1 MAKIPLYSMKINK
14 SREKASEDR
23 TDVHQDQSTTFR
35 FDFQR
40 VLFRVM
46 RTDNW
51 VKPFFKQ
58 YKLALVTALFLGF
71 LTFFSAGALMFISG
85 FLISKS
91 ASLPTNILLVYIPI
105 VLTRTFGI
113 ARPVC
118 RYLERLTSHNWVLKM
133 TSQLRLKLYQTL
145 EQDAVFIKRDFRLGD
160 VIGLLAEDINH
171 LQNLYLRTIFPT
183 VIAWLL
189 YIFIV
194 SALGFFSWW
203 FALFMLFYLAILL
216 LVFPLFSV
224 LVNGARQQI
233 EKTLKNNLYT
243 ELTDNVL
250 GISDWIFSHRG
261 TEYVALHE
269 HSQDQLIAVQAKM
282 KHFQNKRAL
291 IFEMVYGLLILA
303 TFIWASG
310 RFPGNHGGQA
320 NWVAAFVLSLLPII
334 DAFAGLST
342 ASQET
347 NSYVDSIERLN
358 HLPNLRPETVTDM
371 QPQAP
376 YDFQIENLSFCYPND
391 TRLVL
396 DQLDLTIPQG
406 QKLAILGRSG
416 SGKSTLA
423 TLLRGDLVP
432 SSGAVLF
439 GGVPVAT
446 LGESIPSYI
455 GVIQQD
461 PYLFRT
467 SLLNNIRL
475 GNEKADLEQVWQVLE
490 RVGLKEMVE
499 ALPQGLD
506 TMVDEAGLRFSGG
519 ERHRIALARIL
530 LKETPIVIL
539 DEPTVGLD
547 PITEKQVLTTFMEE
561 LQGKT
566 VIWIIHHLKGIEY
579 ADQVIFLENG
589 KLEMA
594 GSPATLAE
602 TSPRFRQLKA
612 VDDGEI

>member
-1 MAKIPLYSMKINK
+1 MTNIP
-14 SREKASEDR
+14 
-23 TDVHQDQSTTFR
+23 
-35 FDFQR
+35 
-40 VLFRVM
+40 LFRVM
-46 RTDNW
+46 KDDHW

-58 YKLALVTALFLGF
+58 YKLALVAALFLGF

-113 ARPVC
+113 ARPVF

-145 EQDAVFIKRDFRLGD
+145 EQDAIFIKRDFRLGD

-183 VIAWLL
+183 VIAWIL
-189 YIFIV
+189 YLFIV
-194 SALGFFSWW
+194 IGLGFFSWR
-203 FALFMLFYLAILL
+203 FALFMFLYLAILIFL
-216 LVFPLFSV
+216 FPLVSV
-224 LVNGARQQI
+224 LVNGARQQK
-233 EKTLKNNLYT
+233 EKALKNGLYT

-250 GISDWIFSHRG
+250 GISDWIFSQRG
-261 TEYVALHE
+261 QEYVALHE
-269 HSQDQLIAVQAKM
+269 HSQDQLMAVQAKM
-282 KHFQNKRAL
+282 KSFQNKRAL
-291 IFEMVYGLLILA
+291 LFEVAYGGLILA
-303 TFIWASG
+303 TFLWAGSHFTG
-310 RFPGNHGGQA
+310 HHGGAA

-334 DAFAGLST
+334 DAFAGLSA

-347 NSYVDSIERLN
+347 NSYADSIERLN
-358 HLPNLRPETVTDM
+358 ALPSLRPESTTNQ

-376 YDFQIENLSFCYPND
+376 YTLEINNLSFHYAGD
-391 TRLVL
+391 ERLVL
-396 DQLDLTIPQG
+396 DQLSLTIPQG

-423 TLLRGDLVP
+423 TLLRGDLQP
-432 SSGAVLF
+432 SLGDISL

-446 LGESIPSYI
+446 IGEAIPAYI
-455 GVIQQD
+455 GVIQQA

-475 GNEKADLEQVWQVLE
+475 GNEKASLDQVWHVLE
-490 RVGLKEMVE
+490 RVGLKEMVA

-547 PITEKQVLTTFMEE
+547 PITEKQLLTTFMEE
-561 LQGKT
+561 LKGKT
-566 VIWIIHHLKGIEY
+566 VIWITHHLKGIEY
-579 ADQVIFLENG
+579 ADRVIFLENG
-589 KLEMA
+589 QLEME
-594 GSPATLAE
+594 GSPAFLAE
-602 TSPRFRQLKA
+602 TSPRFRHLKA
-612 VDDGEI
+612 VDDGEKETV

>member
-1 MAKIPLYSMKINK
+1 MTKIP
-14 SREKASEDR
+14 
-23 TDVHQDQSTTFR
+23 
-35 FDFQR
+35 
-40 VLFRVM
+40 LFRVM
-46 RTDNW
+46 REDNW

-58 YKLALVTALFLGF
+58 YKLALATALFLGG

-113 ARPVC
+113 ARPVF

-133 TSQLRLKLYQTL
+133 TSKLRLKLYQTL
-145 EQDAVFIKRDFRLGD
+145 EQDAIFIKRDFRLGD

-183 VIAWLL
+183 VIVWTL
-189 YIFIV
+189 YVFIV
-194 SALGFFSWW
+194 VALGFFSRW
-203 FALFMLFYLAILL
+203 FTLFILLYLLILL
-216 LVFPLFSV
+216 LVFPLVSV
-224 LVNGARQQI
+224 LVNGARQQK
-233 EKTLKNNLYT
+233 EKTLKNGLYT

-250 GISDWIFSHRG
+250 GISDWIFSQRG
-261 TEYVALHE
+261 QEYVTLHE
-269 HSQDQLIAVQAKM
+269 ASQDHLLAVQAKM
-282 KHFQNKRAL
+282 KAFQNKRSL
-291 IFEMVYGLLILA
+291 LFEVTYGFLILV

-310 RFPGNHGGQA
+310 RFTGNHGGEA
-320 NWVAAFVLSLLPII
+320 NWVAAFVLSLLPIV

-347 NSYVDSIERLN
+347 NSYADSIERLN
-358 HLPNLRPETVTDM
+358 ALPDLRSEMVAET
-371 QPQAP
+371 QAQAP
-376 YDFQIENLSFCYPND
+376 YHIDIEALSFSYPNEQK
-391 TRLVL
+391 LVL

-423 TLLRGDLVP
+423 TLLRGDLTP
-432 SSGAVLF
+432 SAGRILL
-439 GGVPVAT
+439 GGVPVTA
-446 LGESIPSYI
+446 LGESIPAYI
-455 GVIQQD
+455 GVIQQA

-475 GNEKADLEQVWQVLE
+475 GNETASLDQVWQVLD

-530 LKETPIVIL
+530 LKDTPIVIL

-547 PITEKQVLTTFMEE
+547 PITEKQLLTTFMEE
-561 LQGKT
+561 LRGKT
-566 VIWIIHHLKGIEY
+566 VIWITHHLKGIEY

-589 KLEMA
+589 TLAMA
-594 GSPATLAE
+594 GSPAFLAE
-602 TSPRFRQLKA
+602 TSPRFRHLKA